1 MTDQQKVILL
11 EKLSSAREQVNK
23 LKELTDKLPAC
34 DEKTFLLQDIKK

>member
-11 EKLSSAREQVNK
+11 EKLSDAREQVNK
-23 LKELTDKLPAC
+23 LKEMTDGLPEC